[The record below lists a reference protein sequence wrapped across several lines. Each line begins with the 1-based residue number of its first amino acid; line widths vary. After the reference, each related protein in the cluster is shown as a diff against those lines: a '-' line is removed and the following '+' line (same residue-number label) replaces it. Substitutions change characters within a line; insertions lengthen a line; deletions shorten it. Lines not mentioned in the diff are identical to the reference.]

1 MNHRDGAGPGTSGGG
16 AHALSSA
23 ALKALS
29 HPVRRRLLELLGAV
43 EVARVSTLAE
53 QVGSAP
59 NSVSFHLRALE
70 KAGLARRVPG
80 QGDRRESYWEAVPG
94 PAFLD
99 HSGPEVA
106 GFLHVQHQEQAR
118 RLAEAFR
125 QAEAVLEVPQD
136 ERAEALKAEFLA
148 TTLTLTHDELTAL
161 LVELGEVL
169 TRFGEQGRRKPE
181 TGRRTWDVS
190 LFAVRDWDG
199 TSAH

>member
-1 MNHRDGAGPGTSGGG
+1 MNDRDDAGPSASGG

-43 EVARVSTLAE
+43 ETARVSALAE
-53 QVGSAP
+53 QVGAAP
-59 NSVSFHLRALE
+59 NSASFHLRALE

-80 QGDRRESYWEAVPG
+80 QGDRRESYWQAVPG

-125 QAEAVLEVPQD
+125 QAEVVLEVPPA
-136 ERAEALKAEFLA
+136 ERSEALQAEFLT
-148 TTLTLTHDELTAL
+148 TTLSLTHAEFAAL
-161 LVELGEVL
+161 LTELGEVL
-169 TRFGEQGRRKPE
+169 NRFGEQGRTNRE
-181 TGRRTWDVS
+181 GDRRTWDVGV
-190 LFAVRDWDG
+190 FAVRDWDG
-199 TSAH
+199 TAAH